1 MSKKVTVLVVDDEQ
15 RFASNLVKIL
25 AENEIMAEA
34 VHSGE
39 EAIER
44 LEKAEYDV
52 VLLDYKMPGMGGKE
66 TLRVIASRSFPS
78 EVIILTGHA
87 SVDDAVDILE
97 MGAMDYLLKPCK
109 TSALLEKIT
118 FAAEAKELKGKEIK
132 PLV

>member
-1 MSKKVTVLVVDDEQ
+1 MSKTVTVLVVDDEK
-15 RFASNLVKIL
+15 RFADNLVKIL
-25 AENEIMAEA
+25 VENEITAEA
-34 VHSGE
+34 VYCGE
-39 EAIER
+39 DAIAR

-52 VLLDYKMPGMGGKE
+52 VLLDYKMPGMAGKE

-87 SVDDAVDILE
+87 SANDAVDILE

-109 TSALLEKIT
+109 TSDLLEKIT
-118 FAAEAKELKGKEIK
+118 FAVEAKELKGKEIK

>member
-1 MSKKVTVLVVDDEQ
+1 MPKTITVLVVDDEK
-15 RFASNLVKIL
+15 RSADNLVKIL
-25 AENEIMAEA
+25 GEYEFVAEA
-34 VHSGE
+34 VYSGE
-39 EAIER
+39 EAIAR
-44 LEKAEYDV
+44 LEQAEYDV

-66 TLRVIASRSFPS
+66 TLRVIASRNFPA

-87 SVDDAVDILE
+87 SVNDAVDILE

-109 TSALLEKIT
+109 TPALLEKIS